1 MNAPGIKEGDENLS
15 NLLKRCRVPVAAMV
29 LAFAT
34 AASAQGGPPPAP
46 VRVAMAGLHTMAPVL
61 VVPAT
66 VVSRDD
72 ARIAAEVSGMLI
84 RVADVGQRFAA
95 GEIVAEVENT
105 ALQLRR
111 PELEAEIAQQ
121 EARVEFLRSEEA
133 RLAKL
138 ATQNNAARNSL
149 EQTRADRLV
158 AENEARAAQARLA
171 QLDFQLERTRI
182 KAPFDGTV
190 VARLSQAGELVAPG
204 TVVVR
209 MVNPNR
215 LELIARAP
223 LDYLPYLQVGDP
235 VEFGV
240 AARSY
245 RGPVRTLVAVGD
257 ENTHLFEVRVDVSDS
272 SLPVGQTARLSVPA
286 SSAREVLAVP
296 RDALVLRPEGI
307 SVFVIDDQMTAAQVR
322 VTTGLASG
330 ALIEVVGAVEPGDRV
345 VVRGNERLRP
355 GQVVTIQEP
364 PGNPPSATA
373 GQ

>member
-1 MNAPGIKEGDENLS
+1 MSNRIKRGCR
-15 NLLKRCRVPVAAMV
+15 LLAGLFLAGLAA
-29 LAFAT
+29 
-34 AASAQGGPPPAP
+34 AASAQPGPRAAP
-46 VRVAMAGLHTMAPVL
+46 VRVAVASMQTMAPVL

-66 VVSRDD
+66 VVSRAD

-84 RVADVGQRFAA
+84 WVADVGQRFAA
-95 GEIVAEVENT
+95 GEMVAEVENT
-105 ALQLRR
+105 ALKLRR

-133 RLAKL
+133 RLNRL

-158 AENEARAAQARLA
+158 AENEALAAQARLA
-171 QLDFQLERTRI
+171 QLDFQLDRTRI
-182 KAPFDGTV
+182 KAPFDGAV
-190 VARLSQAGELVAPG
+190 VARLSQAGELVGPG
-204 TVVVR
+204 TLVVR
-209 MVNPNR
+209 LLNPNR

-223 LDYLPYLQVGDP
+223 LDYLPYLAVGDE
-235 VEFGV
+235 VEFSV

-257 ENTHLFEVRVDVSDS
+257 ENTHQFEVRIDVADT

-286 SSAREVLAVP
+286 ANAREVLAVP

-307 SVFVIDDQMTAAQVR
+307 SVFVIDDQMTAAQVG

-330 ALIEVVGAVEPGDRV
+330 ELIEVVGGVEPGDKV
-345 VVRGNERLRP
+345 VVRGNERLRT
-355 GQVVTIQEP
+355 GQTVTIQEP
-364 PGNPPSATA
+364 PRAAPQTATA
-373 GQ
+373 GG